1 MLDWIAANAS
11 VINFVLINV
20 ALGLSIYLT
29 LATGLLS
36 LANAGFMAIGAYTA
50 AILASQAG
58 QPLIVSFVVG
68 IVVAGLVAYLFGL
81 AVLRLRDVYLAIAT
95 LGFVQIVNVLAL
107 NGDKVL
113 RAVTGN
119 ERLTI
124 FNGAEGITLPY
135 VSPQSV
141 FGLPETM
148 WPLLIYVIALAA
160 ILAVLR
166 RSHEGRVLAAVRL
179 DESAASTLGINVV
192 RYKLLAFVLGA
203 MMAAGAGV
211 LSTPILRVIDPRN
224 YVFSRAVDILAY
236 AVLGGVAHWSGPIV
250 GAAVLTV
257 LPEWL
262 RFLQERRDIV
272 NGLLIMISIIFL
284 PRGLADPKFW
294 GGQARALL
302 WRRRPPPPTP
312 SAPSTPTS
320 PSTPSAP
327 SSTPSSKGAA

>member
-11 VINFVLINV
+11 VIDFVLINV

-58 QPLIVSFVVG
+58 QPLGISLVVG
-68 IVVAGLVAYLFGL
+68 IVVAGLVAYPFGL

-107 NGDKVL
+107 SGDKIL

-135 VSPQSV
+135 VSPRIV
-141 FGLPETM
+141 FGLPESM
-148 WPLLIYVIALAA
+148 WPLLLYVLALAA

-179 DESAASTLGINVV
+179 DESAASTLGIDVV

-211 LSTPILRVIDPRN
+211 LSTPIVRVIDPRN

-250 GAAVLTV
+250 GAAALTV

-294 GGQARALL
+294 GGQIRALL
-302 WRRRPPPPTP
+302 GRRQPPPPTP
-312 SAPSTPTS
+312 ASPATPTS
-320 PSTPSAP
+320 PAAP
-327 SSTPSSKGAA
+327 SSPSSKGAA

>member
-1 MLDWIAANAS
+1 LEWLAQNAS
-11 VINFVLINV
+11 ILNFALINV

-50 AILASQAG
+50 AVLASQAG
-58 QPLIVSFVVG
+58 MPLAVSFVVAV
-68 IVVAGLVAYLFGL
+68 VVAGIVAFFFGL

-113 RAVTGN
+113 RAITGR
-119 ERLTI
+119 ETLTV

-135 VSPQSV
+135 VSPQIV
-141 FGLPETM
+141 FGLPETT
-148 WPLLIYVIALAA
+148 WPLLLYVVALAA
-160 ILAVLR
+160 ILAILR

-179 DESAASTLGINVV
+179 DESAAGTLGIDVV

-211 LSTPILRVIDPRN
+211 LSAPIVRVIDPRN

-236 AVLGGVAHWSGPIV
+236 AILGGVAHWSGPIV
-250 GAAVLTV
+250 GATVLTL
-257 LPEWL
+257 LPETL
-262 RFLQERRDIV
+262 RFLQDRREIV
-272 NGLLIMISIIFL
+272 NGLLIMLSIIFL
-284 PRGLADPKFW
+284 PRGLADPRFW
-294 GGQARALL
+294 GTLVRRALP
-302 WRRRPPPPTP
+302 RREKVAT
-312 SAPSTPTS
+312 
-320 PSTPSAP
+320 
-327 SSTPSSKGAA
+327 

>member
-1 MLDWIAANAS
+1 MLEFLANNAS
-11 VINFVLINV
+11 IINFVLINV

-50 AILASQAG
+50 AILASQLGVSLA
-58 QPLIVSFVVG
+58 VSFVVAL
-68 IVVAGLVAYLFGL
+68 VVAGLVAFPFGL

-119 ERLTI
+119 QTLTV

-135 VSPQSV
+135 VAPGIV
-141 FGLPETM
+141 FGLPETT
-148 WPLLIYVIALAA
+148 WPLLLYVVALAA

-179 DESAASTLGINVV
+179 DESAAGTLGIDVV

-203 MMAAGAGV
+203 MMAAGVGA
-211 LSTPILRVIDPRN
+211 LSTPIIRVIDPRN

-250 GAAVLTV
+250 GATVLTL
-257 LPEWL
+257 LPEAL
-262 RFLQERRDIV
+262 RFLQERRDVV
-272 NGLLIMISIIFL
+272 NGLIIMISIIFL
-284 PRGLADPKFW
+284 PRGLVDPRFW
-294 GGQARALL
+294 GGRVRPWLG
-302 WRRRPPPPTP
+302 RRQLEPENKVT
-312 SAPSTPTS
+312 A
-320 PSTPSAP
+320 
-327 SSTPSSKGAA
+327 

>member
-1 MLDWIAANAS
+1 MQEWIAANAT
-11 VINFVLINV
+11 IFNFVLINV

-58 QPLIVSFVVG
+58 LPMAVSFVVAL
-68 IVVAGLVAYLFGL
+68 VVAGLVAYPFGL

-95 LGFVQIVNVLAL
+95 LGFVQIVNVLL
-107 NGDKVL
+107 LSGDKVL
-113 RAVTGN
+113 RAITGN
-119 ERLTI
+119 QQVTV

-135 VSPQSV
+135 VAPRMV
-141 FGLPETM
+141 LGLPETT
-148 WPLLIYVIALAA
+148 WPLLLYVIGLAVL
-160 ILAVLR
+160 LAVLR
-166 RSHEGRVLAAVRL
+166 RSHAGRVLAAVRL
-179 DESAASTLGINVV
+179 DESAASTLGIDVT

-211 LSTPILRVIDPRN
+211 LSTPIVRVIDPRN
-224 YVFSRAVDILAY
+224 YVFTRAVDILAY

-262 RFLQERRDIV
+262 RFLQERRDVV
-272 NGLLIMISIIFL
+272 NGLLIMVSIIFL
-284 PRGLADPKFW
+284 PRGLADPRFW
-294 GGQARALL
+294 GGQFRALL
-302 WRRRPPPPTP
+302 GRRARQQP
-312 SAPSTPTS
+312 A
-320 PSTPSAP
+320 
-327 SSTPSSKGAA
+327 KDAA

>member
-1 MLDWIAANAS
+1 MLEFLANNAS
-11 VINFVLINV
+11 IINFVLINA

-50 AILASQAG
+50 AILASQLG
-58 QPLIVSFVVG
+58 MPLAISFAVALVVS
-68 IVVAGLVAYLFGL
+68 GLVAFPFGL

-113 RAVTGN
+113 RAITGN
-119 ERLTI
+119 QTLTV

-135 VSPQSV
+135 VAPAIV
-141 FGLPETM
+141 FGLPETT
-148 WPLLIYVIALAA
+148 WPLLLYVIALAA

-179 DESAASTLGINVV
+179 DESAAGTLGIDVV

-203 MMAAGAGV
+203 MMAAGVGA
-211 LSTPILRVIDPRN
+211 LSTPIIRVIDPRN

-250 GAAVLTV
+250 GATVLTL
-257 LPEWL
+257 LPEAL
-262 RFLQERRDIV
+262 RFLQERRDVV
-272 NGLLIMISIIFL
+272 NGLIIMVSIIFL
-284 PRGLADPKFW
+284 PRGLVDPRFW
-294 GGQARALL
+294 GGRVRPWLG
-302 WRRRPPPPTP
+302 RRQLEPENKVT
-312 SAPSTPTS
+312 A
-320 PSTPSAP
+320 
-327 SSTPSSKGAA
+327 

>member
-1 MLDWIAANAS
+1 VLEWIANNAS

-50 AILASQAG
+50 AILANQAG
-58 QPLIVSFVVG
+58 LPLWLSFMAALG
-68 IVVAGLVAYLFGL
+68 VAGLVAFPFGL

-113 RAVTGN
+113 RAITGN
-119 ERLTI
+119 ERLAV

-135 VSPQSV
+135 VAPRLI
-141 FGLPETM
+141 FGLPEST
-148 WPLLIYVIALAA
+148 WPLLLYVVALAT

-179 DESAASTLGINVV
+179 DESAAGTLGIDVV

-211 LSTPILRVIDPRN
+211 LSTPIVRVIDPRN

-236 AVLGGVAHWSGPIV
+236 AVLGGFAHWSGPIV
-250 GAAVLTV
+250 GAAVLTL
-257 LPEWL
+257 LPETL
-262 RFLQERRDIV
+262 RFLQEQREIV

-284 PRGLADPKFW
+284 PRGLADPRFW
-294 GGQARALL
+294 GGTVLRGLL
-302 WRRRPPPPTP
+302 RRE
-312 SAPSTPTS
+312 
-320 PSTPSAP
+320 
-327 SSTPSSKGAA
+327 KVAA

>member
-1 MLDWIAANAS
+1 MIEFLEHNAS
-11 VINFVLINV
+11 VISFALINM

-50 AILASQAG
+50 AVLASQL
-58 QPLIVSFVVG
+58 QMPLAVSLVVG
-68 IVVAGLVAYLFGL
+68 IAVAGVVAYGFGL

-107 NGDKVL
+107 NGDKII
-113 RAVTGN
+113 RGITGN
-119 ERLTI
+119 PQLSI

-135 VSPQSV
+135 IEPRLVL
-141 FGLPETM
+141 GLPEAT
-148 WPLLIYVIALAA
+148 WALVAYVLALVA

-166 RSHEGRVLAAVRL
+166 RSHEGQVLAAVRL
-179 DESAASTLGINVV
+179 DEAAASTLGINVV

-211 LSTPILRVIDPRN
+211 LSTPIVRVIDPRN

-236 AVLGGVAHWSGPIV
+236 AVLGGVAHWSGPLV
-250 GAAVLTV
+250 GAGVLTL
-257 LPEWL
+257 LPEAL

-272 NGLLIMISIIFL
+272 NGLIIMISIIFL
-284 PRGLADPKFW
+284 PRGLADPRFW
-294 GGQARALL
+294 GGWLL
-302 WRRRPPPPTP
+302 GRLRRSP
-312 SAPSTPTS
+312 ATS
-320 PSTPSAP
+320 DP
-327 SSTPSSKGAA
+327 AAA